1 MIKSNRRKFLA
12 LAAGLAAVSS
22 VKGNPLMTTK
32 KNMLAHQVYFW
43 LKKPDSAEDRTEL
56 IKGIKTL
63 RKIESVKKLS
73 IGVVAATE
81 KRTVIDD
88 TWSVSELAIF
98 SDLAGEAAYQVHPIH
113 NDFVKNYSHLW
124 SKVVVYDSTEV

>member
-32 KNMLAHQVYFW
+32 KNILAHQVYFW

-81 KRTVIDD
+81 KHTVIDD